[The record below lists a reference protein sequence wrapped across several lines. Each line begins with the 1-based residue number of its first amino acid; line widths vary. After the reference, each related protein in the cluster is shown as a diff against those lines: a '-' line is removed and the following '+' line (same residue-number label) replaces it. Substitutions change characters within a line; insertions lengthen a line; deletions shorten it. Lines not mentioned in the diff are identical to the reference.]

1 MMFYG
6 KPNELVK
13 IRKKVG
19 IGKNRKTKY
28 DYMRFSDEGTLI
40 VEDEKLIE
48 RMKKKYKHGELPP
61 LEFEG
66 KKITLDDVED
76 IKRVELFKIAK
87 NINIDKYWQ
96 LTKDAL
102 VEAIKDV
109 YKEEK

>member
-28 DYMRFSDEGTLI
+28 DYMRFSDEGTL
-40 VEDEKLIE
+40 VVKDEKLIK
-48 RMKKKYKHGELPP
+48 RMKKRFKCGDIPP
-61 LEFEG
+61 LEYEG
-66 KKITLDDVED
+66 EKITLDDLDD

-87 NINIDKYWQ
+87 DINIDKYWQ

-102 VEAIKDV
+102 VDAIKDV
-109 YKEEK
+109 YKEEE